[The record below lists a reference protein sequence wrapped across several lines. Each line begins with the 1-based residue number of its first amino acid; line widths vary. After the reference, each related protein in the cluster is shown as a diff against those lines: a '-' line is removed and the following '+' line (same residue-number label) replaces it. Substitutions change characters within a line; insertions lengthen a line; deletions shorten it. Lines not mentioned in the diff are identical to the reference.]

1 MNQQTQIL
9 LQYNRLRKENE
20 ACRIE
25 ETLLPS
31 EKDNALLSIQEITT
45 GANANVAFTWQH
57 NGSTLLIPVVG
68 NIVIN
73 EFASLSPGS
82 ALVMAA
88 TTGFQYTIQNEQVND
103 PCLFLQ
109 INMALTDKEC
119 QFDLNPQSIE
129 PKNKWITLATFGN
142 TTNVGMVKMD
152 GRQEHVLP
160 MEPGEQVTAF
170 IINGAFEM
178 NGCLLH
184 RGDALVLKG
193 TLVAEWEALSEEAII
208 LLIQQK
214 GNG

>member
-57 NGSTLLIPVVG
+57 NGSTVLVPVVG
-68 NIVIN
+68 NVVIN
-73 EFASLSPGS
+73 EFASLEPGS

-88 TTGFQYTIQNEQVND
+88 TTGLQYTIQNEQVND

-109 INMALTDKEC
+109 INMALPDKEC
-119 QFDLNPQSIE
+119 QFDLHAQSVE
-129 PKNKWITLATFGN
+129 TKNKWITLATFGD
-142 TTNVGMVKMD
+142 TTKVGMVKMD
-152 GRQEHVLP
+152 GRQEHTLP
-160 MEPGEQVTAF
+160 IEPDDHITAF
-170 IINGAFEM
+170 VINGAFEM

-184 RGDALVLKG
+184 RGDALILKK
-193 TLVAEWEALSEEAII
+193 TFMAEWEALSEEAIL